1 MTPRNRLPYV
11 EHSERLADGSALFA
25 LHNLTAKD
33 IETLAGLLAS
43 RRALNTLRMED
54 SQLPT
59 GTQHELLIE
68 AERMDQLH
76 GCLSYI
82 QHQQ

>member
-1 MTPRNRLPYV
+1 MTQRNRLPYV

-76 GCLSYI
+76 RCLSYI

>member
-1 MTPRNRLPYV
+1 MTQRNRLPYV

-68 AERMDQLH
+68 AEAFVNEMNAE
-76 GCLSYI
+76 
-82 QHQQ
+82 